1 MSSRESDFCSSREMS
16 VCALMSMLGP
26 DMKRECDLE
35 ETKKRLGLG
44 LLKGR
49 CSQTYARGNVD
60 VSNRT
65 TNEGPTTDE
74 RTMAND
80 ASMGKGV
87 PGDNGPIAPTPRPPG
102 SIRRPVPAGVSW
114 KRVQRPGGPNRATP
128 NAPIGPQAATQSPR
142 LSVSPRSS
150 LLLIRLC
157 LCQV

>member
-114 KRVQRPGGPNRATP
+114 KRAQRPGPSHRDAKRPYWARAVK
-128 NAPIGPQAATQSPR
+128 QSPR
-142 LSVSPRSS
+142 PSVSPRPL

-157 LCQV
+157 LC